1 MPNHWHLVLRPKK
14 RSNGEFAAVGHSDAF
29 ASLSPVWRSSLD
41 FRMNQQSKKSNKIWI
56 VLGVLGGFCLLTIG
70 VCCGVGLWLTR
81 FPSVSASASQ
91 AFDYGTKPTSVVPN
105 QVTSKSFPGIGERTD
120 VVFGNGSGYG
130 KPAGS
135 NSRLWVYMP
144 VAKLHP
150 GSTPCVLICG
160 AGSTMMTGMKLS
172 EGDEAEHLPYLKAG
186 LIVVAYDLDGPSAG
200 DGPEPKS
207 YEAFRDANAGLVNA
221 NIAIEYVLY
230 KIPEVNPKQIF
241 SAGHSSAGT
250 TSLLF
255 AEHEPRLAGCIA
267 FAPCTDLKAR
277 VPGALVRTLS
287 FTFDGLPEFL
297 VRVLPEHTRCESIVR
312 SCSFMPPMIPT
323 CRSEKAALL
332 CRGSKALERMSPSR
346 KLQQVTTTSR

>member
-1 MPNHWHLVLRPKK
+1 
-14 RSNGEFAAVGHSDAF
+14 
-29 ASLSPVWRSSLD
+29 
-41 FRMNQQSKKSNKIWI
+41 MNQQSKKSNKIWI

-287 FTFDGLPEFL
+287 FTFDRLPDFL
-297 VRVLPEHTRCESIVR
+297 VKSSPRTHEMRINCPVMLFHAADDSNVPIRESRAFVSRLQSAGKDVTIKEVATGDHYQ
-312 SCSFMPPMIPT
+312 PMIDTGIPT
-323 CRSEKAALL
+323 GIEWIKQHL
-332 CRGSKALERMSPSR
+332 K
-346 KLQQVTTTSR
+346 